1 MSIDFEG
8 GEVLVLLS
16 EDALNVVGVAGSIE
30 GLGKLIK
37 REHEK
42 VDQQVIEW
50 AFIPNASGGW
60 NVYVTVLFDG
70 GDQKE
75 NQFVAQRHNNYV

>member
-1 MSIDFEG
+1 MSIDFKG

-50 AFIPNASGGW
+50 AFIPNTSGDW

-75 NQFVAQRHNNYV
+75 NQFVAQRYNNYV